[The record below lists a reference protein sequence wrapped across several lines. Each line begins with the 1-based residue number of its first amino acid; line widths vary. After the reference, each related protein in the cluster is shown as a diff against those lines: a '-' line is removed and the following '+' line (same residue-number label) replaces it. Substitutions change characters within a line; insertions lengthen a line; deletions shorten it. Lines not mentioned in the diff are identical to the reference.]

1 MQIAVII
8 VVFTAQHGRQAFVA
22 FNGDRLITHD
32 SDVAAQA
39 DRSIHISDGVV
50 TEVD

>member
-1 MQIAVII
+1 MELFRELHGAGHTI
-8 VVFTAQHGRQAFVA
+8 V
-22 FNGDRLITHD
+22 LITHD
-32 SDVAAQA
+32 PDVAAQA